1 VTLTAVASAG
11 YVFDSWSGQTEGI
24 ADLHQN
30 PVMFVMGDNPDN
42 NRTITANFTPSDVR
56 YGVTAVV
63 EPSGGGS
70 VRFQPNQPQSGYS
83 VNQSVTVFAEAQT
96 GYVFSHWTGDL
107 LGNDNFR
114 TLLVS
119 AEKSITAVFR
129 PTITPYCSPYDAGSI
144 ALEPESSNGYAAG
157 TEVTITAKAAKGYRF
172 VSWQGDISG
181 SKKSVSIA
189 VDAPMTITAVFDGQ
203 SPSRWWLWVILGL
216 TGLTGVLIILRLA
229 YARMN
234 RGALDEPKQ
243 PDG

>member
-1 VTLTAVASAG
+1 MTLTAVASAG

-24 ADLHQN
+24 VDLHQN

-114 TLLVS
+114 ALLVS

-144 ALEPESSNGYAAG
+144 ALEPESSNGYATG
-157 TEVTITAKAAKGYRF
+157 TEVTITAEAAKGYRF

-216 TGLTGVLIILRLA
+216 TGLTGVLILLRLA

-234 RGALDEPKQ
+234 RGALDEPIQ
-243 PDG
+243 PDE

>member
-1 VTLTAVASAG
+1 MTLTAVASAG

-24 ADLHQN
+24 VDLHQN

-144 ALEPESSNGYAAG
+144 ALEPESSNGYATG
-157 TEVTITAKAAKGYRF
+157 TEVTITAEASKGYRF

-216 TGLTGVLIILRLA
+216 TGLTGVLILLRLA

-234 RGALDEPKQ
+234 RGALDEPIQ
-243 PDG
+243 PDE